1 MLRLPQHFAAAYAA
15 SSQIHWLSSFR
26 FLHSNANGAPI
37 PGQQADSAAARAARA
52 TAAAAAAA
60 LLAAQQQ
67 QLNMCCLLFAE
78 VPKQWLDEF
87 IPTAPLPANQSAD
100 TTGTSILS
108 QPQLHQSA
116 HQALLHAEVMLFCD
130 ARHTDVI
137 MVYML
142 NTQAVCLP

>member
-26 FLHSNANGAPI
+26 FLKSNTNGALI
-37 PGQQADSAAARAARA
+37 PGQQAGSAAARAARA

-67 QLNMCCLLFAE
+67 QLNLRCLLFAE

-87 IPTAPLPANQSAD
+87 IPTSPLPANQSAD

-108 QPQLHQSA
+108 QPQQHHSVHL
-116 HQALLHAEVMLFCD
+116 ALLHAEVMLLFD
-130 ARHTDVI
+130 ARHTDAT
-137 MVYML
+137 MVYIL
-142 NTQAVCLP
+142 IQQAVP